1 MGKYNGLDLNNNTA
15 IYLFG
20 ATAPDIRVI
29 TKQDRSVYHFVDL
42 DFDRVG
48 DGIKNMK
55 ILHPILNNLN
65 SSDEHTRSF
74 MAGYASHL
82 ILDETWITTMFRPF
96 FSDTSL
102 FGNESQGLILDR
114 ALQMYLDKSHW
125 NTLDQNLPRIE
136 SCEINIEVEFLKN
149 EPIEDWR
156 NWISTLLNR
165 KFSWDRLEFMASR
178 IAKGDNS
185 HPAIG
190 LAQDFISDPDGGID
204 DILEKLP
211 DGILEEFSNESLKN
225 IDNAL
230 GEFTR

>member
-1 MGKYNGLDLNNNTA
+1 MA

-96 FSDTSL
+96 FSNTSL
-102 FGNESQGLILDR
+102 FGNENQGLILDR

-190 LAQDFISDPDGGID
+190 IAQDFISDPEGGID

-211 DGILEEFSNESLKN
+211 DGILEEFSSESLKN